1 MGSASAFAP
10 ERLVIGI
17 LASPEAG
24 PADREALGREL
35 EESFG
40 GYEPGPEL
48 PFAWS
53 GYYDSEMGGRPS
65 RAFASFSR
73 LVDPSTLP
81 SIKSRTNALEQGLAR
96 AGGGRLFNLDPGIL
110 SLSSFVLATTKA
122 RPHRIP
128 LGEGIYGEL
137 TLMYGEGGY
146 RSLPWTYPD
155 WASEEYRAYLGSL
168 RSELKLEL
176 RAALGGAPAAAPRA
190 RP

>member
-1 MGSASAFAP
+1 MGCASAFAP

-24 PADREALGREL
+24 QADREALGREMGAR
-35 EESFG
+35 FG
-40 GYEPGPEL
+40 AFEPGPEL

-53 GYYDSEMGGRPS
+53 GYYDGEMGGRPRRS
-65 RAFASFSR
+65 FASFAR

-81 SIKSRTNALEQGLAR
+81 SIKAWTNALELRLER
-96 AGGGRLFNLDPGIL
+96 AEGGRLFNLDPGML
-110 SLSSFVLATTKA
+110 SLSGFVLATTKA

-137 TLMYGEGGY
+137 TLMFGEGDY
-146 RSLPWTYPD
+146 RPLPWTYPD
-155 WASEEYRAYLGSL
+155 WASEEYRAYLRGLRASL
-168 RSELKLEL
+168 KEEL
-176 RAALGGAPAAAPRA
+176 RAEPRA